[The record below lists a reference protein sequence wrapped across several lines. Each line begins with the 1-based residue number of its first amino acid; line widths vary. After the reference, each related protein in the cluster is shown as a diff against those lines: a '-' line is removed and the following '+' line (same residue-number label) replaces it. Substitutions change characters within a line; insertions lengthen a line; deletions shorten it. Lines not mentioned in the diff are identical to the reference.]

1 MLINNAVMKIF
12 GISLLLLLI
21 IPTVFACSV
30 YLASKVDGLKG
41 TKGEKPKYVRVY
53 TEEEGIK
60 ESNKTTHTTNKSG
73 NVNVHMV
80 MIKCGYQMK
89 SLKKGSIW

>member
-41 TKGEKPKYVRVY
+41 TKGEKPKYVREY

-73 NVNVHMV
+73 NVNVH
-80 MIKCGYQMK
+80 
-89 SLKKGSIW
+89 IW